1 MGNSWL
7 LTHQFFC
14 KIYVK
19 WGKNGWEIQW
29 KSNIIQGRS
38 ERCPVRFPLG
48 PTCSRFSAM
57 HGIGIG
63 KPPVVNA
70 EISGKWMI
78 ITIQSL
84 GCLGSLGSL
93 FSPNHW
99 NVWTFFNG
107 KFEIPRWKLWSSALY
122 WLVWLPIF
130 INQMGLLRLAI
141 YYKMLG
147 PIFHEWIDGYP
158 PVSSNVV
165 SWQIYTID
173 DTGE

>member
-1 MGNSWL
+1 MGEKWL
-7 LTHQFFC
+7 
-14 KIYVK
+14 
-19 WGKNGWEIQW
+19 GNPMEIQHHPRPFW
-29 KSNIIQGRS
+29 TMS
-38 ERCPVRFPLG
+38 
-48 PTCSRFSAM
+48 CSISTGSDLQQVFC
-57 HGIGIG
+57 
-63 KPPVVNA
+63 NA
-70 EISGKWMI
+70 WDRDRNASSGHQWNSGKWMI

-99 NVWTFFNG
+99 NVWKFFNG

-158 PVSSNVV
+158 LVSSNVV